1 MGDGTE
7 LFRREAL
14 HAQTKHLIGE
24 VVLYRPLSFAWLTLV
39 SLVFAAAI
47 IAFLVLASYTRKE
60 VATGYLTPSKGKVR
74 VLTPL
79 VGKITER
86 RVAEGAQVRAGDVLF
101 VVSAERESLEGGAT
115 LEAAAAELQNRRTS
129 LVGEKEKQLALAKM
143 NEAALISRRE
153 KVGLELQQL
162 RDEIATQR
170 ERVHRSEE
178 QLERF
183 KSLAAQG
190 FISAAQVTQRED
202 EKLEQVRLLQSSQRA
217 ALALEREMATLK
229 QEIPLQHLRADAQIA
244 GLDRAL
250 AMAGQEAA
258 TFESQRAVAVTS
270 PVDGVATAILAEV
283 GQPAA
288 PGATLATVL
297 PAGAD
302 LEAHLLVSSR
312 AIGFLAVGQT
322 VRLRYAA
329 FRFERF
335 GHYKGVVTSISK
347 TTVNPQELPA
357 QIAASEMREPRYR
370 ITVKLEQQSIQA
382 YGKDYPLV
390 AGMQLDADIQ
400 IEHRKL
406 YQLILDPLYSMA
418 RRV

>member
-1 MGDGTE
+1 MGDSTE
-7 LFRREAL
+7 LFRRQAL
-14 HAQTKHLIGE
+14 QAQTKNLIGE

-39 SLVFAAAI
+39 SLVFASAI
-47 IAFLVLASYTRKE
+47 IAFLALASYTRKE

-79 VGKITER
+79 VGKVTER
-86 RVAEGAQVRAGDVLF
+86 RVAEGAKVRAGDVLF

-129 LVGEKEKQLALAKM
+129 LIGEKEKQLALAKM

-170 ERVHRSEE
+170 ERVRRSEE
-178 QLERF
+178 QLDRF

-202 EKLEQVRLLQSSQRA
+202 EKLEQVRVLQSSQRA
-217 ALALEREMATLK
+217 ALALEREMVTLK

-283 GQPAA
+283 GQPAS

-302 LEAHLLVSSR
+302 LAHLLVSSR

-335 GHYKGVVTSISK
+335 GHYKGVVASISK